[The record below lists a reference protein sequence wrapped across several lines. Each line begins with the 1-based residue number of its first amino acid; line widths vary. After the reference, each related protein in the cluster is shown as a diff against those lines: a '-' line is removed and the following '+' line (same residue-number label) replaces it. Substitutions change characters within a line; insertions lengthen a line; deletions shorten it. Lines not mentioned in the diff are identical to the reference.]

1 MSSITIY
8 DIAKEAGVSVAT
20 VSRVLNSTAP
30 VKASTKARIMS
41 IIAKHQFQPN
51 ALARSLFKKE
61 TGIIAIILPDITNPF
76 FPEVFWGAENEAREK
91 GYTLFLCDTAGDYS
105 RESQYLNILW
115 EKRVD
120 GIIFMGGRINLAN
133 CPPNLAQEIMDMS
146 KNIPIVLVNGNIP
159 NASIHRIY
167 TDEAL
172 GAELATQHLIDLGH
186 REIAFLGGRKE
197 MTTTLSK
204 VKAFR
209 KSWRRIKSL
218 SGPIGYYLVTF
229 RLQQARS

>member
-76 FPEVFWGAENEAREK
+76 FPEVFWGAENEARER
-91 GYTLFLCDTAGDYS
+91 GTHFSVRHCG
-105 RESQYLNILW
+105 
-115 EKRVD
+115 
-120 GIIFMGGRINLAN
+120 
-133 CPPNLAQEIMDMS
+133 
-146 KNIPIVLVNGNIP
+146 
-159 NASIHRIY
+159 
-167 TDEAL
+167 
-172 GAELATQHLIDLGH
+172 
-186 REIAFLGGRKE
+186 
-197 MTTTLSK
+197 
-204 VKAFR
+204 
-209 KSWRRIKSL
+209 
-218 SGPIGYYLVTF
+218 
-229 RLQQARS
+229 